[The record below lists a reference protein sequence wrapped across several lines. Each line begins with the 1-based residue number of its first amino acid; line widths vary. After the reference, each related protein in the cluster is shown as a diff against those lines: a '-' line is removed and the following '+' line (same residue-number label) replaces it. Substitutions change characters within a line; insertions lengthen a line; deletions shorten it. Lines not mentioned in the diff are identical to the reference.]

1 MNLKDKVILITGST
15 RGIGNAI
22 AREFIKENAK
32 VIICGSKIENSI
44 KAVEEIK
51 NELNINDD
59 YILPVGL
66 NMKDTSNIK
75 EVIEEIISKWG
86 RIDVLI
92 NNAGITSNVS
102 LLDSTDEQFREM
114 FDINF
119 FGVVSL
125 TREVVKHMKETGGSI
140 INTSSMVGTY
150 GGRNQSAYSASKFA
164 INGLTKSLA
173 KELGMYNIRV
183 NAVSPGVVGTDM
195 VRENV
200 SEEMK
205 TGLLRMT
212 PLGKMAQPK
221 ELAGIYL
228 NSDEFDYT
236 CYVHEYMNSYLEVRV
251 SQNKDYK
258 RVSEIFERIYWMNPE
273 IIEHIELNF
282 RRLIKKYSKQLNN
295 YISKLQK
302 EEKEKNNIS
311 SLKDCND
318 KLQTAM
324 H

>member
-1 MNLKDKVILITGST
+1 MNVKDKVVLITGST

-32 VIICGSKIENSI
+32 VVICGSKLENSI
-44 KAVEEIK
+44 KSVEELK
-51 NELNINDD
+51 KELNKNNDN
-59 YILPVGL
+59 ILPVGL
-66 NMKDTSNIK
+66 NMKDTSKIK

-102 LLDSTDEQFREM
+102 LLDSTDKEFREM

-125 TREVVKHMKETGGSI
+125 TREVVKYMKDTGGSI

-205 TGLLRMT
+205 AGLLRMT
-212 PLGKMAQPK
+212 PLGKMAEPK

-228 NSDEFDYT
+228 YLASDNSSFT
-236 CYVHEYMNSYLEVRV
+236 TG
-251 SQNKDYK
+251 Q
-258 RVSEIFERIYWMNPE
+258 
-273 IIEHIELNF
+273 IIGVDGG
-282 RRLIKKYSKQLNN
+282 LI
-295 YISKLQK
+295 
-302 EEKEKNNIS
+302 
-311 SLKDCND
+311 
-318 KLQTAM
+318 M
-324 H
+324 

>member
-1 MNLKDKVILITGST
+1 MNVKDKVVLITGST

-22 AREFIKENAK
+22 AREFIKNGAK
-32 VIICGSKIENSI
+32 VVVCGSKLENAT

-51 NELNINDD
+51 KELNIDD
-59 YILPVGL
+59 NYLLPVGI
-66 NMKDTSNIK
+66 NMKDTSDIK
-75 EVIEEIISKWG
+75 KVVDAIINKWG

-102 LLDSTDEQFREM
+102 LLDSTDEEFREM

-125 TREVVKHMKETGGSI
+125 TREVVKYMKDNGGSI

-150 GGRNQSAYSASKFA
+150 GGRNQSAYASSKFA

-205 TGLLRMT
+205 QGLLRMT
-212 PLGKMAQPK
+212 PLSRMADPK
-221 ELAGIYL
+221 DLAGIYL
-228 NSDEFDYT
+228 YLASDISNFT
-236 CYVHEYMNSYLEVRV
+236 TG
-251 SQNKDYK
+251 Q
-258 RVSEIFERIYWMNPE
+258 
-273 IIEHIELNF
+273 IIGVDGG
-282 RRLIKKYSKQLNN
+282 LI
-295 YISKLQK
+295 
-302 EEKEKNNIS
+302 
-311 SLKDCND
+311 
-318 KLQTAM
+318 M
-324 H
+324 

>member
-1 MNLKDKVILITGST
+1 MFVKDKVVLITGSS

-22 AREFIKENAK
+22 AREFADSGAK
-32 VIICGSKIENSI
+32 IVICGSKLENAEKAKEDII
-44 KAVEEIK
+44 K
-51 NELNINDD
+51 ELNIEEDNL
-59 YILPVGL
+59 LPVGI
-66 NMKDTSNIK
+66 NMKDTSDIK
-75 EVIEEIISKWG
+75 RVVDTVISKWG

-102 LLDSTDEQFREM
+102 LLDSTDEAFREM

-125 TREVVKHMKETGGSI
+125 TREVVKYMKDTGGSI

-150 GGRNQSAYSASKFA
+150 GGRNQSAYAASKFA

-205 TGLLRMT
+205 AGLLRMT
-212 PLGKMAQPK
+212 PLGKMAEPK
-221 ELAGIYL
+221 DLAGIYL
-228 NSDEFDYT
+228 YLASDTASFT
-236 CYVHEYMNSYLEVRV
+236 TG
-251 SQNKDYK
+251 Q
-258 RVSEIFERIYWMNPE
+258 
-273 IIEHIELNF
+273 IIGVDGG
-282 RRLIKKYSKQLNN
+282 LI
-295 YISKLQK
+295 
-302 EEKEKNNIS
+302 
-311 SLKDCND
+311 
-318 KLQTAM
+318 M
-324 H
+324 

>member
-1 MNLKDKVILITGST
+1 MNVKDKVVLITGSS

-22 AREFIKENAK
+22 AREFACNGAKVVVCGSRIENAFD
-32 VIICGSKIENSI
+32 
-44 KAVEEIK
+44 AVENMK
-51 NELNINDD
+51 KELDLEDD
-59 YILPVGL
+59 YLLPMGI
-66 NMKDTSNIK
+66 NMRDSSDIK
-75 EVIEEIISKWG
+75 RVVQEVISKWG

-102 LLDSTDEQFREM
+102 LLDSTDEQFKEM

-125 TREVVKHMKETGGSI
+125 TREVVKYMKNIGGSI

-150 GGRNQSAYSASKFA
+150 GGRNQSAYSSSKFA

-205 TGLLRMT
+205 AGLLRMT
-212 PLGKMAQPK
+212 PLNKMADPK
-221 ELAGIYL
+221 DLAGIYL
-228 NSDEFDYT
+228 YLASDASNFT
-236 CYVHEYMNSYLEVRV
+236 TG
-251 SQNKDYK
+251 Q
-258 RVSEIFERIYWMNPE
+258 
-273 IIEHIELNF
+273 IIGVDGG
-282 RRLIKKYSKQLNN
+282 LI
-295 YISKLQK
+295 
-302 EEKEKNNIS
+302 
-311 SLKDCND
+311 
-318 KLQTAM
+318 M
-324 H
+324 